1 MSPPARPPNP
11 PNAKPGELRRYLSFF
26 PSTARAM
33 RLVWETDR
41 RLFVALASFTVV
53 AGLLPAAMAVV
64 GQRIVDAVLFS
75 METGSGK
82 SVALGWVVLE
92 GALVALLAGIRR
104 ADDVTRS
111 LLRAMLGHRVNV
123 LILDKARQL
132 DLAQFEDAQT
142 YDRMTQARRG
152 ASSRPLSL
160 IRRTFG
166 IVRNGLSIV
175 SYAALL
181 LSFSPVSVGILAL
194 TALPAFFVET
204 RFADLGFRL
213 FTWKSPEKRMQNYLE
228 IVASRE
234 DYAKEVKLLGL
245 GPMLVG
251 RYDRIFKE
259 VFDEEAALVVR
270 RGAWGYG
277 VRLVSTVA
285 LYATYVWIALT
296 AMAKAITLGQMTMYL
311 MVFKQGQSAFSGVL
325 RDLGGMYEDNLYLD
339 NLYEFLATPIP
350 VWPGTATRGTQP
362 GDGIRFED
370 VSFTYPGSDTPALS
384 GVSLHIPPGRKLAL
398 VGHNGS
404 GKTTLIKLLTGLYR
418 PSSGMI
424 RIDGRPLEEW
434 DREAL
439 HARVGVIFQD
449 FVRYQ
454 FKVGDNIGVGDLPRI
469 DDESRRSQAAEK
481 GMAKPFIEALP
492 KSYDTQ
498 LGKWFKDGRELSG
511 GQWQKI
517 ALSRSFMRSDADILV
532 LDEPTS
538 AMDAEAEAEIFS
550 RVRSLNKDKLAILIS
565 HRFSTV
571 RMADEIVVLEDGK
584 VLEQGDHE
592 ALMAAGG
599 QYAHLFT
606 LQAEGYQ

>member
-1 MSPPARPPNP
+1 MSPPAAPASRAGPS
-11 PNAKPGELRRYLSFF
+11 ELRRYLSFF
-26 PSTARAM
+26 ASSARAVQ
-33 RLVWETDR
+33 LVWQTDR
-41 RLFVALASFTVV
+41 RLFVAMASLTVL

-64 GQRIVDAVLFS
+64 GQRIVDAVILAAQ
-75 METGSGK
+75 TGTGQG
-82 SVALGWVVLE
+82 VALGWVVLE
-92 GALVALLAGIRR
+92 GLLVATLSGIRR
-104 ADDVTRS
+104 ADDVCRS

-123 LILDKARQL
+123 LIIDKARQL
-132 DLAQFEDAQT
+132 ELAQFEDSQT
-142 YDRMTQARRG
+142 YDQMNQARRG

-160 IRRTFG
+160 VRRTFG

-175 SYAALL
+175 SYGALL
-181 LSFSPVSVGILAL
+181 LSFSPVAVVLLGL

-228 IVASRE
+228 IVVSRE

-245 GPMLVG
+245 GPMLVE
-251 RYDRIFKE
+251 RYDRIFRD
-259 VFDEEAALVVR
+259 VFREEAELVVR
-270 RGAWGYG
+270 RGSWGYG
-277 VRLVSTVA
+277 VSLLSTVA
-285 LYATYVWIALT
+285 LYGTYLWIAVS

-339 NLYEFLATPIP
+339 NLYDFLATEVPA
-350 VWPGTATRGTQP
+350 WSGTATQGTAP
-362 GDGIRFED
+362 GDGVRIEG

-384 GVSLHIPPGRKLAL
+384 DVNLHIPPGRKLAL

-418 PSSGMI
+418 PSSGTI
-424 RIDGRPLEEW
+424 RIDGRPLAEW
-434 DREAL
+434 DRDVL
-439 HARVGVIFQD
+439 QARVGVIFQD

-454 FKVGDNIGVGDLPRI
+454 FKVGDNIGVGDLPRM
-469 DDESRRSQAAEK
+469 DDTERRAAAAHK
-481 GMAKPFIEALP
+481 GMAQAFIEAMP
-492 KSYDTQ
+492 QSYDTQ

-517 ALSRSFMRSDADILV
+517 ALSRAFMRGDADILV

-550 RVRSLNKDKLAILIS
+550 RVRALADDKVAILIS

-571 RMADEIVVLEDGK
+571 RMADEIVVLEGGRI
-584 VLEQGDHE
+584 LEQGDHHS
-592 ALMAAGG
+592 LMAAEG
-599 QYAHLFT
+599 QYAHLFS

>member
-1 MSPPARPPNP
+1 
-11 PNAKPGELRRYLSFF
+11 
-26 PSTARAM
+26 M

-41 RLFVALASFTVV
+41 RLFTALASFTVV
-53 AGLLPAAMAVV
+53 AGLLPAALAVV
-64 GQRIVDAVLFS
+64 GQRIVDAVLFT
-75 METGSGK
+75 MESGTGHEL
-82 SVALGWVVLE
+82 ALGWVVLE
-92 GALVALLAGIRR
+92 GLLVAALAGVRR
-104 ADDVTRS
+104 ADDVARS
-111 LLRAMLGHRVNV
+111 LLRVMLGHRINV
-123 LILDKARQL
+123 LILDKARTL
-132 DLAQFEDAQT
+132 ELAQFEDAET

-152 ASSRPLSL
+152 ASTRPLSL
-160 IRRTFG
+160 VRRTFG
-166 IVRNGLSIV
+166 IVRNGLSIL
-175 SYAALL
+175 SYGALL
-181 LSFSPVSVGILAL
+181 LSFSPLSVLLLAV

-228 IVASRE
+228 VVASRE

-251 RYDRIFKE
+251 RYDAIFRE
-259 VFDEEAALVVR
+259 VFGEEAELVVK
-270 RGAWGYG
+270 RGVWGYG
-277 VRLVSTVA
+277 VSLLSTVA
-285 LYATYVWIALT
+285 LYGTYGWIALS
-296 AMAKAITLGQMTMYL
+296 AMGKAISLGQMTMYL

-339 NLYEFLATPIP
+339 NLYTFLETEVPR
-350 VWPGTATRGTQP
+350 WSGTATEGTIP
-362 GDGIRFED
+362 GDGIRFEA
-370 VSFTYPGSDTPALS
+370 VSFTYPGAESPALHD
-384 GVSLHIPPGRKLAL
+384 VSLHIPPGRKLAL

-418 PSSGMI
+418 PSSGTI
-424 RIDGRPLEEW
+424 RIDGRVLEDW

-454 FKVGDNIGVGDLPRI
+454 FKVGDNIGVGDLPRME
-469 DDESRRSQAAEK
+469 DTQRRTVAAEK
-481 GMAKPFIEALP
+481 GMSRPFIEALP
-492 KSYDTQ
+492 RSYDTQ

-517 ALSRSFMRSDADILV
+517 ALSRSFMRMDADILV

-550 RVRSLNKDKLAILIS
+550 RVRALAEDKLAILIS

-571 RMADEIVVLEDGK
+571 RMADEIVVLEGGRI
-584 VLEQGDHE
+584 LEQGDH
-592 ALMAAGG
+592 ASLMAAEG
-599 QYAHLFT
+599 QYAHLFS